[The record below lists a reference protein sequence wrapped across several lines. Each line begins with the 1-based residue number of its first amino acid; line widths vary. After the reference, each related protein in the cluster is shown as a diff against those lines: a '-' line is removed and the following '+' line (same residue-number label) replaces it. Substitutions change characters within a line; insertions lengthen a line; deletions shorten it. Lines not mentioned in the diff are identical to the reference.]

1 MSGALQVFC
10 KGAFDLLS
18 FIAGLEL
25 ERRLLAAT
33 TNYPPTSESERIAA
47 EIRLNSGTGSMK
59 KRLDYNT
66 VIVTLYGLFEQL
78 VEGLIGEY
86 STSLSRSAPSY
97 TELPQKL
104 QKAHSDMSVELLP
117 RLDHSKY
124 RGRVQIHQVIANMHS
139 CLRGGSEY
147 MLNLEA
153 LQQHSANFRADV
165 LGQLFERLGIAQ
177 VLQRLPRYEPFS
189 SYLNINLGDEA
200 GGSAKTEIIYE
211 QLDDLADRRN
221 DVAHGV
227 SSDLLSID
235 LLRSRI
241 DYLTALVESLACLV
255 DEESVGFQASV
266 KGKPLGKPILVV
278 NHEVVCIELQNQ
290 GIMEGDLLVMI
301 DCGWPNPCI
310 YSPILEIQVN
320 KVRHEFVPPASSV
333 KVGCRVDFRA
343 RMNCRYILIPK
354 E

>member
-10 KGAFDLLS
+10 KGANDLLS
-18 FIAGLEL
+18 FISGIEL

-33 TNYPPTSESERIAA
+33 TNDPPTSETERIAGQ
-47 EIRLNSGTGSMK
+47 IRLNSGTGSMK

-86 STSLSRSAPSY
+86 STSLSRSAPFY
-97 TELPQKL
+97 ADLPEKL

-124 RGRVQIHQVIANMHS
+124 RGRVQTHQVIANMHS
-139 CLRGGSEY
+139 CLSGESEY
-147 MLNLEA
+147 KLNLEA
-153 LQQHSANFRADV
+153 LQQHSANFRSDV
-165 LGQLFERLGIAQ
+165 LGQLFERLGIKQ
-177 VLQRLPRYEPFS
+177 VLQKLPRYEPFF
-189 SYLNINLGDEA
+189 SYLNTNLNDES
-200 GGSAKTEIIYE
+200 GSLAKTEIIYE

-227 SSDLLSID
+227 SSDILSID
-235 LLRSRI
+235 ILRNRI
-241 DYLTALVESLACLV
+241 SYLTALVESLACLV
-255 DEESVGFQASV
+255 DEESVGFQASA
-266 KGKPLGKPILVV
+266 KGKLLGKPILVV
-278 NHEVVCIELQNQ
+278 NDEVVCIELHNQ
-290 GIMEGDLLVMI
+290 GLMEGDLLVMV
-301 DCGWPNPCI
+301 DCNWPNPCM

-320 KVRHEFVPPASSV
+320 NVRHEYVPPSSAI
-333 KVGCRVDFRA
+333 KVGCRVGFRA
-343 RMNCRYILIPK
+343 RMNRRYILIPK

>member
-10 KGAFDLLS
+10 KGAIDLLS

-33 TNYPPTSESERIAA
+33 TNDPPTSESERIAA

-86 STSLSRSAPSY
+86 STNLSRSAPSY
-97 TELPQKL
+97 ADLPQKL

-139 CLRGGSEY
+139 CLSGESEY

-165 LGQLFERLGIAQ
+165 LGQLFERLGITQ

-189 SYLNINLGDEA
+189 SYLKINLDDEA
-200 GGSAKTEIIYE
+200 GSLAKTEIIYE

-227 SSDLLSID
+227 SSDILSID
-235 LLRSRI
+235 LLRNRI
-241 DYLTALVESLACLV
+241 SYLTALVQSLACLI

-266 KGKPLGKPILVV
+266 IGKPLGKPILVV
-278 NHEVVCIELQNQ
+278 NHDVVCIELHNQ

-301 DCGWPNPCI
+301 DCSWPNPCI

-320 KVRHEFVPPASSV
+320 KVRHKFVPPAASV

-343 RMNCRYILIPK
+343 RRNCRYILIPK

>member
-10 KGAFDLLS
+10 KGSIDLLS
-18 FIAGLEL
+18 FIDGLEL

-33 TNYPPTSESERIAA
+33 TNNPPTSESERIAA

-86 STSLSRSAPSY
+86 STNLSRSAPSY
-97 TELPQKL
+97 ADLPQKL
-104 QKAHSDMSVELLP
+104 QKSHSDMSVELLP

-124 RGRVQIHQVIANMHS
+124 KGRVQLHQVIANMHS
-139 CLRGGSEY
+139 CLSGESEY
-147 MLNLEA
+147 MLNVEA

-165 LGQLFERLGIAQ
+165 LGQLFERLGITQ

-189 SYLNINLGDEA
+189 TYLNINLDDEA
-200 GGSAKTEIIYE
+200 GSLAKTEIIYE

-227 SSDLLSID
+227 SSDILSID
-235 LLRSRI
+235 LLRNRI
-241 DYLTALVESLACLV
+241 SYLTALVQSLACLT
-255 DEESVGFQASV
+255 DEESIGFQASV

-278 NHEVVCIELQNQ
+278 NHEVVCIELHNQ

-301 DCGWPNPCI
+301 DCSWPNPCI

-320 KVRHEFVPPASSV
+320 KVRHKFVPPSDSV
-333 KVGCRVDFRA
+333 KVGCRVNFRA
-343 RMNCRYILIPK
+343 REQCKYVLIPK

>member
-10 KGAFDLLS
+10 KGAIDLLS

-33 TNYPPTSESERIAA
+33 TNDPPTSESESIAA

-86 STSLSRSAPSY
+86 STNLSKSAPSY
-97 TELPQKL
+97 TDLPQKL

-139 CLRGGSEY
+139 CLSGESEY

-153 LQQHSANFRADV
+153 LQQHSANFRSDV
-165 LGQLFERLGIAQ
+165 LGQLFERLGITQ

-189 SYLNINLGDEA
+189 SYLNINLDDEA
-200 GGSAKTEIIYE
+200 GSLAKTEIIYE

-227 SSDLLSID
+227 SSDILSID
-235 LLRSRI
+235 LLRNRI
-241 DYLTALVESLACLV
+241 SYLTALVQSLACLI

-278 NHEVVCIELQNQ
+278 NHEVVCIELHNQ

-320 KVRHEFVPPASSV
+320 KVRHKFVPPAASV

-343 RMNCRYILIPK
+343 RKNCRYILIPK

>member
-1 MSGALQVFC
+1 MSGALEVFC
-10 KGAFDLLS
+10 KGANELLA

-33 TNYPPTSESERIAA
+33 TSNPPISESERIAA
-47 EIRLNSGTGSMK
+47 EIRVNSGTGSMR

-66 VIVTLYGLFEQL
+66 VIVTLYGLLEQL

-97 TELPQKL
+97 ADLPQKL
-104 QKAHSDMSVELLP
+104 QKAHSDLSVDLLP
-117 RLDHSKY
+117 RLDHGKY

-139 CLRGGSEY
+139 CLSGGSEY
-147 MLNLEA
+147 ILNLEA

-177 VLQRLPRYEPFS
+177 VLQKLPRYEPFS
-189 SYLNINLGDEA
+189 SYLNINLDDEA
-200 GGSAKTEIIYE
+200 GSKAKTEIIYE

-227 SSDLLSID
+227 SSDILSID
-235 LLRSRI
+235 LLRNRI
-241 DYLTALVESLACLV
+241 SYLTALVQSLACLV
-255 DEESVGFQASV
+255 DEESISFQASV
-266 KGKPLGKPILVV
+266 KGKPLGRPIQVV
-278 NHEVVCIELQNQ
+278 NHAVVCVELVNQ

-301 DCGWPNPCI
+301 GCGWPNPCI

-320 KVRHEFVPPASSV
+320 NVRHEFVPPASSV
-333 KVGCRVDFRA
+333 KVGCLVDYRA
-343 RMNCRYILIPK
+343 RMNCEYILIPK

>member
-10 KGAFDLLS
+10 KGANDLLS

-25 ERRLLAAT
+25 ERRLLAAN
-33 TNYPPTSESERIAA
+33 TNNPPSSESERIAA

-86 STSLSRSAPSY
+86 STNLSRSAPSY
-97 TELPQKL
+97 ADLPQKL

-117 RLDHSKY
+117 RLEHSKY
-124 RGRVQIHQVIANMHS
+124 RGRVQLHKVIANMHS
-139 CLRGGSEY
+139 CLSGESKY

-153 LQQHSANFRADV
+153 LQQHSANVRADV
-165 LGQLFERLGIAQ
+165 LGQLFERLGISQ

-189 SYLNINLGDEA
+189 SYLNINLDDEA
-200 GGSAKTEIIYE
+200 GSLAKMEIIYE

-227 SSDLLSID
+227 SSDILSTD
-235 LLRSRI
+235 LLRKRVN
-241 DYLTALVESLACLV
+241 YLTALVQSLACFV

-278 NHEVVCIELQNQ
+278 NHEIVCIELHNQ
-290 GIMEGDLLVMI
+290 GIMKGDLLVMI
-301 DCGWPNPCI
+301 DCSWPNPCI
-310 YSPILEIQVN
+310 YSPITEIQVN
-320 KVRHEFVPPASSV
+320 NVRHEFVPPASSV
-333 KVGCRVDFRA
+333 KVGCRVSFRA
-343 RMNCRYILIPK
+343 NKNCSYILIPK

>member
-10 KGAFDLLS
+10 KGSIDLLS

-33 TNYPPTSESERIAA
+33 TNNPPTSDSELIAA

-86 STSLSRSAPSY
+86 STNLSRSAPSY
-97 TELPQKL
+97 ADLPHKL

-139 CLRGGSEY
+139 CLSGESEY
-147 MLNLEA
+147 MLNVEA

-165 LGQLFERLGIAQ
+165 LGKLFERLGITQ

-189 SYLNINLGDEA
+189 TYLNINLDDEA
-200 GGSAKTEIIYE
+200 GSLAKTEIIYE

-227 SSDLLSID
+227 SSDILSID

-241 DYLTALVESLACLV
+241 SYLTALVQSLACLI
-255 DEESVGFQASV
+255 DEESIGFQASV

-278 NHEVVCIELQNQ
+278 NHEVVCIELHNQ

-301 DCGWPNPCI
+301 DCSWPNLCI

-320 KVRHEFVPPASSV
+320 KVRHKFVPPSDSV
-333 KVGCRVDFRA
+333 KVGCRVNFRA
-343 RMNCRYILIPK
+343 KIQCRYILIPK